1 MPTDQSLDEI
11 RTQLDELEQAKVELE
26 RQLHER
32 WKAQKREL
40 AQQIREM
47 IDAQGYDAEEI
58 MALVLPRRR
67 GRKAQSQGSYTT
79 YVDPENPD
87 NVYVRGPLPTWMK
100 EKMTAQ
106 GYDPASREDR
116 DAFKVNYLRAQSG

>member
-67 GRKAQSQGSYTT
+67 GRKAPSQGAIRPTSIPKTLIMST
-79 YVDPENPD
+79 SG
-87 NVYVRGPLPTWMK
+87 VRCRPG
-100 EKMTAQ
+100 
-106 GYDPASREDR
+106 
-116 DAFKVNYLRAQSG
+116 